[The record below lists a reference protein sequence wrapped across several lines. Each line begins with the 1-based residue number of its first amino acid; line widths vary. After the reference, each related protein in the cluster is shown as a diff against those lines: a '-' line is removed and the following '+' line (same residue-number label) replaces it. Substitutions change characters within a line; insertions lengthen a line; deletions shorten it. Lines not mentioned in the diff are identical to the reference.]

1 MKVLLTSNNLLTNPE
16 QYNTG
21 WVTTR
26 SEVTTNV
33 STAPDGTN
41 TADKFAIVVDQAGS
55 KELHRDYSLSS
66 YTTFDG
72 TGTRFDSATTTFD
85 AGADFDTQTYT
96 TSVFVKAAQYNQIRF
111 NTLLDLSNQVFFD
124 VDLLTGQTGTLFN
137 TSNGSVTVL
146 DHGAIP
152 FGDGWY
158 RVYLTIEF
166 GFGFNTLRTRMIMR
180 DSNGSQSFTG
190 TSTNIEMD
198 GFDGVNS
205 PSIASNSYYGQSLA
219 VGNGKIVVGAPY
231 DDEAGLNGA
240 GSIWISDDVTDP
252 RSSQQRIVK
261 STAQA
266 NCYFGFSVAVGDN
279 KIIAGAPLRIIVRD
293 LMRVQ
298 CIFMI
303 WMALMK
309 LEFRNLLVQLTLLI
323 IVIDL
328 VIR

>member
-1 MKVLLTSNNLLTNPE
+1 M
-16 QYNTG
+16 
-21 WVTTR
+21 
-26 SEVTTNV
+26 
-33 STAPDGTN
+33 
-41 TADKFAIVVDQAGS
+41 
-55 KELHRDYSLSS
+55 
-66 YTTFDG
+66 
-72 TGTRFDSATTTFD
+72 
-85 AGADFDTQTYT
+85 
-96 TSVFVKAAQYNQIRF
+96 
-111 NTLLDLSNQVFFD
+111 DL
-124 VDLLTGQTGTLFN
+124 
-137 TSNGSVTVL
+137 
-146 DHGAIP
+146 
-152 FGDGWY
+152 
-158 RVYLTIEF
+158 
-166 GFGFNTLRTRMIMR
+166 
-180 DSNGSQSFTG
+180 SFTG

-231 DDEAGLNGA
+231 DDDWWFKWCWI
-240 GSIWISDDVTDP
+240 SIWISDDVTDP

-279 KIIAGAPLRIIVRD
+279 NIAAGAPFEDHSSRSDAGAVYT
-293 LMRVQ
+293 
-298 CIFMI
+298 FMI